1 VPSKANE
8 STTVSSNGNRAA
20 LYLRVSRDG
29 QTLENQRIRLLEIAE
44 RRSLAVV
51 AEYQDEAI
59 SGAAGRDKRPGFD
72 RMMRDGGRRRF
83 DVLLVWH
90 VDRLGRSTS
99 TVALALDDL
108 HAAGVNYVDNN
119 GLDTTTPTGKAMFGM
134 SAVFAELERSLIR
147 ERVLAGLERAR
158 RQGKQLGRPRTSPKV
173 EAAIRARL
181 TAGEAVKK
189 VAKALGVG
197 NGTVA
202 RVKQAMTA

>member
-1 VPSKANE
+1 M
-8 STTVSSNGNRAA
+8 SSNGNRAA

-29 QTLENQRIRLLEIAE
+29 QTLENQRIRLIEIAH
-44 RRSLAVV
+44 RRGLSVV
-51 AEYQDEAI
+51 AEFQDEAI
-59 SGAAGRDKRPGFD
+59 SGAKGRDKRPDFD
-72 RMMRDGGRRRF
+72 RMLKDAGRRRF

-108 HAAGVNYVDNN
+108 HAAGVNYIDNN

-134 SAVFAELERSLIR
+134 SAVFAELERALIR

-158 RQGKQLGRPRTSPKV
+158 KQGKRLGRPRTSPDV

-181 TAGEAVKK
+181 GAAEGIKK
-189 VAKALGVG
+189 VARALGVG
-197 NGTVA
+197 NGTVS
-202 RVKQAMTA
+202 RVKQAMAA

>member
-1 VPSKANE
+1 MDI
-8 STTVSSNGNRAA
+8 AA
-20 LYLRVSRDG
+20 HRG
-29 QTLENQRIRLLEIAE
+29 
-44 RRSLAVV
+44 LAPI

-72 RMMRDGGRRRF
+72 RMMRDAGRRRF

-158 RQGKQLGRPRTSPKV
+158 RQGKRLGRPRNQPEGRGGHPRPPEGWASGQEGGQGP
-173 EAAIRARL
+173 RR
-181 TAGEAVKK
+181 GERHS
-189 VAKALGVG
+189 
-197 NGTVA
+197 VA
-202 RVKQAMTA
+202 RQAGDGALSDMARYRWGTAVVRSGA